1 MIPLSNVHTHSFYCD
16 GKASLRRM
24 INEAIDLG
32 FVSLGF
38 SGHSPLPYYNGYAM
52 TIQGEQE
59 YIREVKAL
67 KEEYQEKLEILLGV
81 EWDLDSVTSAEDYDY
96 RIGSVHQIHGPEE
109 IYAVDNTLEELKTC
123 LHDVFKDNWK
133 LMVEEY
139 YNLVIK
145 NALRPSVDIVGHFDL
160 ITKLNEGNVLFPEDS
175 PIYQSIA
182 AEALK
187 IIVRSRPNLVF
198 EINTGAMY
206 RIGKKEPYPASFLL
220 KLLGKMGSRVVI
232 TSDAHVS
239 EALTYGFSEAINI
252 CRDNGVKNICI
263 LRKEGFVSFPGKHI

>member
-1 MIPLSNVHTHSFYCD
+1 MIPLSNIHTHSLYCD
-16 GKASLRRM
+16 GKVSLRRM
-24 INEAIDLG
+24 VQEAIKLN

-38 SGHSPLPYYNGYAM
+38 SGHSPLPYENSYAM
-52 TIQGEQE
+52 TPQGEKE
-59 YIREVKAL
+59 YKREVKAL
-67 KEEYQEKLEILLGV
+67 KEEYQGKLEILLGV
-81 EWDLDSVTSAEDYDY
+81 EWDLDSEAAVKDYDY

-109 IYAVDNTLEELKTC
+109 IYAVDNTLEELKAC

-160 ITKLNEGNVLFPEDS
+160 ITKLNEGDVLFPEDS

-182 AEALK
+182 SEALK
-187 IIVRSRPNLVF
+187 TIVRSRPDLVF
-198 EINTGAMY
+198 EVNTGAMY
-206 RIGKKEPYPASFLL
+206 RVGKKKPYPAPFLL
-220 KLLGKMGSRVVI
+220 KLLGKLESRVII
-232 TSDAHVS
+232 TSDAHVP
-239 EALTYGFSEAINI
+239 EALTYGFSEAMNI

>member
-1 MIPLSNVHTHSFYCD
+1 MIPLSNIHTHSFYCD

-38 SGHSPLPYYNGYAM
+38 SGHSPLPYDNSYAM

-59 YIREVKAL
+59 YKREVKAL
-67 KEEYQEKLEILLGV
+67 KEEYQDKLEILLGV
-81 EWDLDSVTSAEDYDY
+81 EWDLDSVTSVEDYDY
-96 RIGSVHQIHGPEE
+96 RIGSVHQIHGSEE
-109 IYAVDNTLEELKTC
+109 IYAVDNTIEELKAC

-175 PIYQSIA
+175 VLYQSIA
-182 AEALK
+182 AEALRT
-187 IIVRSRPNLVF
+187 IVRSRPDIVF
-198 EINTGAMY
+198 EINTGAMF
-206 RIGKKEPYPASFLL
+206 RVGKKLPYPAPFLL
-220 KLLGKMGSRVVI
+220 KLLGELGSRVVI
-232 TSDAHVS
+232 TSDAHMPESLV
-239 EALTYGFSEAINI
+239 YGFLEAVAF
-252 CRDNGVKNICI
+252 CRNNGVKNICI
-263 LRKEGFVSFPGKHI
+263 LRKEGFVSFLDKRI